1 MSPGTSAPACVFED
15 GDCWSGRPHSV
26 IAGKFPENEETVRRL
41 AATDS
46 SFDALCHEYR
56 EVMELLHGFEVQVTR
71 LSQRRAWLE
80 EELLT
85 RIEGHQPR

>member
-1 MSPGTSAPACVFED
+1 MVERIRLLWA
-15 GDCWSGRPHSV
+15 R
-26 IAGKFPENEETVRRL
+26 FPEDEETVRRL
-41 AATDS
+41 VATDS

-56 EVMELLHGFEVQVTR
+56 KAMELLHGVEAQVKR
-71 LSQRRAWLE
+71 LSLRRAWLE

>member
-1 MSPGTSAPACVFED
+1 METAEVVERIRLLLA
-15 GDCWSGRPHSV
+15 R
-26 IAGKFPENEETVRRL
+26 FPEDEETVRRL
-41 AATDS
+41 VTTDS
-46 SFDALCHEYR
+46 SFDALCHEYL
-56 EVMELLHGFEVQVTR
+56 EVMERLHGFGVQVER

>member
-1 MSPGTSAPACVFED
+1 MVERIRSLLARFSED
-15 GDCWSGRPHSV
+15 E
-26 IAGKFPENEETVRRL
+26 ATVRRL
-41 AATDS
+41 AATDK

-56 EVMELLHGFEVQVTR
+56 EVTELLDRYEAAVKQ
-71 LSQRRAWLE
+71 LSRRRALLE

>member
-1 MSPGTSAPACVFED
+1 METD
-15 GDCWSGRPHSV
+15 GVVER
-26 IAGKFPENEETVRRL
+26 IRLLLARFPEDEKTVRRL
-41 AATDS
+41 VATDS

-56 EVMELLHGFEVQVTR
+56 EVMELLHGFEVQVER